1 MQLQTLLKFRNR
13 VHEKAHDRAG
23 KWKRVGRLMVEPLSH
38 SSQEALAAKKKRS
51 LVFSFPLFPLTLFKL
66 VFSDLHLAKA
76 AELEEP
82 VRKAKEQWRGKERYE
97 TGDVEG

>member
-1 MQLQTLLKFRNR
+1 MKKHTIVLENGSVLAGLWWSLCRTLVRR
-13 VHEKAHDRAG
+13 PSR
-23 KWKRVGRLMVEPLSH
+23 
-38 SSQEALAAKKKRS
+38 QKKKRS